1 MKLKWTVRR
10 GRTGRRRPWILLLV
24 TVVVIAGIAAVLS
37 IRPAE
42 VAPVA
47 RIPVSSVPAAV
58 ASPTATTTAVE
69 PSTMTSSPPDQSAV
83 PAGEPSI
90 LDYRL
95 LANIAARTIYTW
107 DTRTATYSETYGRLR
122 SWWHVLPDGSN
133 PLTIFAQQFE
143 ATGTNAAAFAS
154 LTGAKG
160 YRTAQTVNSSCDEQL
175 AQYVQQPPPWV
186 GLHVCTVTLS
196 VVEHATSGVNKYTA
210 PISIVVNCPP
220 AVSAPADRCDMVA
233 FYAAPERIVY

>member
-1 MKLKWTVRR
+1 MKLKWLAHRN
-10 GRTGRRRPWILLLV
+10 GTGRHRPWILLLV
-24 TVVVIAGIAAVLS
+24 TAVVIAGIAAVLS

-47 RIPVSSVPAAV
+47 STPVSSVPAAV
-58 ASPTATTTAVE
+58 VSPTATATAVE
-69 PSTMTSSPPDQSAV
+69 PPTMTSAPTDQSAEL
-83 PAGEPSI
+83 AGQPST
-90 LDYRL
+90 LDYRQ
-95 LANIAARTIYTW
+95 LANIAARSIYTW

-122 SWWHVLPDGSN
+122 GWWHVLPDGSN

-143 ATGTNAAAFAS
+143 ATGTNAAAYAS

-160 YRTAQTVNSSCDEQL
+160 YRTAQPVNSSCDEQL

-196 VVEHATSGVNKYTA
+196 IVEHATSGVNKYTA
-210 PISIVVNCPP
+210 PISVVVNCPP
-220 AVSAPADRCDMVA
+220 AVSAPADRCEMVA

>member
-1 MKLKWTVRR
+1 MKLKWTVHRS
-10 GRTGRRRPWILLLV
+10 RTGRRRPWILLLV

-42 VAPVA
+42 VSPVA
-47 RIPVSSVPAAV
+47 STPVSSVPAAV
-58 ASPTATTTAVE
+58 ANPTATATAVE
-69 PSTMTSSPPDQSAV
+69 PTTTPSSPPDQSAV
-83 PAGEPSI
+83 PAGEPST

-95 LANIAARTIYTW
+95 LANVAARNIYTW

-143 ATGTNAAAFAS
+143 ATGTNAAAYAS

-160 YRTAQTVNSSCDEQL
+160 YRTAQPVNSSCDGQL

-196 VVEHATSGVNKYTA
+196 IVEHATSGVNKYTA
-210 PISIVVNCPP
+210 PISVVVNCPP
-220 AVSAPADRCDMVA
+220 AVSAPADRCEMVA